1 MIIYQ
6 VIVRYVYSGLHIFLA
21 ASGEEDNVMQL
32 FQIAKEHRGTVLKFQ
47 VNQFALA
54 LFSLMVFVFTM
65 QNKFTMFFCGLF
77 TMAFYWY
84 LIYHLMWNI
93 GGKDRIRVDGGRAQK
108 ILWKGFYIGLLANL
122 FNLLLAVMNLI
133 YYYTGISWLRLGN
146 IIARLWESMYAG
158 WWQLF
163 MPHNPLAHFLVV
175 LPTICVA
182 GAAYLIGYYNI
193 FLSSFLG
200 IKPKPA
206 KHR

>member
-21 ASGEEDNVMQL
+21 ASGEEGNGMQL

-93 GGKDRIRVDGGRAQK
+93 GGKDRIRVDGGRAKK
-108 ILWKGFYIGLLANL
+108 IRWKGFYIGLLANL
-122 FNLLLAVMNLI
+122 FNLLLVVMNLI
-133 YYYTGISWLRLGN
+133 FTP
-146 IIARLWESMYAG
+146 
-158 WWQLF
+158 LF
-163 MPHNPLAHFLVV
+163 MNQPLDTVLAMIVPIIIPFNLLKAGVNCLVT
-175 LPTICVA
+175 L
-182 GAAYLIGYYNI
+182 LLFRSIG
-193 FLSSFLG
+193 
-200 IKPKPA
+200 KA
-206 KHR
+206 VRA

>member
-21 ASGEEDNVMQL
+21 ASGEEGNGMQL

-93 GGKDRIRVDGGRAQK
+93 GGKDRIRVDGGRAKK

-122 FNLLLAVMNLI
+122 M
-133 YYYTGISWLRLGN
+133 
-146 IIARLWESMYAG
+146 
-158 WWQLF
+158 
-163 MPHNPLAHFLVV
+163 
-175 LPTICVA
+175 
-182 GAAYLIGYYNI
+182 
-193 FLSSFLG
+193 
-200 IKPKPA
+200 
-206 KHR
+206 